1 MLTTE
6 IGTNVQT
13 GLTGV
18 HKPARPVWLTLSKM
32 KLTSQLRS
40 SHQDDQN
47 AYVEHPIWSSNE
59 RVMTSGK

>member
-18 HKPARPVWLTLSKM
+18 QKPARPVWLTLSKM

-40 SHQDDQN
+40 SKC
-47 AYVEHPIWSSNE
+47 ICG
-59 RVMTSGK
+59 TSHLEFE